1 MAFLFTS
8 KALFLLGRNAI
19 WSVARYQR
27 ADVGVGYPEVR
38 FEFLLVLEHLPASRT
53 IDLDLMA
60 SI

>member
-1 MAFLFTS
+1 
-8 KALFLLGRNAI
+8 
-19 WSVARYQR
+19 VARYQR